1 MTITCVCAAPA
12 ALTEQVTDAT
22 ADVFLADST
31 GTSQNPYWL
40 SFVRKDRL
48 EAGLIDTVRRDIP
61 GP

>member
-1 MTITCVCAAPA
+1 LP